1 MPNEDLLPLSRDIYS
16 YECLEPICIGL
27 NAMLSLVYENR

>member
-1 MPNEDLLPLSRDIYS
+1 MGPFYLSGRDIYS
-16 YECLEPICIGL
+16 YECLELNYIGL